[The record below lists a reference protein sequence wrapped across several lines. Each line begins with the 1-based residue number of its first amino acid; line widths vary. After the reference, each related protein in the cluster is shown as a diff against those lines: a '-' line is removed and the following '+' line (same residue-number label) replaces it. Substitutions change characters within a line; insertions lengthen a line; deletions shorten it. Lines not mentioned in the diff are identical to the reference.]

1 MAESVAT
8 EPCEIRNNYTRC
20 AEAQETTL
28 DTLSKSI
35 FGEIIPPLE
44 VEFVNAFEYTHPVAG
59 DTSINI
65 ERIAW
70 TIASRSPNSMRVI
83 NPELDKIYD
92 AVYGVIDDNT
102 KDYLAQTIEE
112 KRKFDVLLQE
122 IRETPLETIRRSIEV
137 KNNAGVVSTHHQS
150 FELTV
155 EEWTQ
160 RAASDLKDTIINDV
174 LRRSTREVEKS
185 RLPIWKQLL
194 ENQGLKETEEKF
206 KSSSIMKRSNETNPQ
221 GNDLPIEVHLKENA
235 GVGESGI
242 FAGTTRLSIVV
253 THLACCALEK
263 ARNYAY
269 STRAN
274 TFKPAEEIIN
284 NGNPLLEAPETSQ
297 SDSGFLSPRSLTGY
311 SVVSQRSNCSNPD
324 NVIPFPGPDADLN
337 DWELGWHRDIRHN
350 IYKKALCEGT
360 ISVPGVATW
369 LPGRCYTF
377 FRTGGCGHGESCRFK
392 HEDPIGLNLKER
404 IVPICPHHNT
414 QKNRCWIAQC
424 RMLHMSITEVE
435 ELQAAARTDESPSAT
450 ASAKRRRVEDGEATG
465 GKRLNEFGGQ

>member
-1 MAESVAT
+1 MSESVAT
-8 EPCEIRNNYTRC
+8 EPREIRNNYTRC

-44 VEFVNAFEYTHPVAG
+44 VEFVNAFEHTHPVAG
-59 DTSINI
+59 DASINI
-65 ERIAW
+65 QRIAW

-102 KDYLAQTIEE
+102 KDYLTQTIEE
-112 KRKFDVLLQE
+112 KRKFDVLLHE

-150 FELTV
+150 FELV
-155 EEWTQ
+155 VDEWTQ

-174 LRRSTREVEKS
+174 LRRGTREVEKS

-194 ENQGLKETEEKF
+194 ENQGLKETEERF
-206 KSSSIMKRSNETNPQ
+206 KSSSIMKGSNEANPQ

-311 SVVSQRSNCSNPD
+311 SGVSQRTNFSSPD
-324 NVIPFPGPDADLN
+324 NVKPFPGPDADPN

-350 IYKKALCEGT
+350 MYKKALREGT
-360 ISVPGVATW
+360 MTVPGIAQF
-369 LPGRCYTF
+369 LPGHCYTW
-377 FRTGGCGHGESCRFK
+377 FRTGGCGKGASCGFT
-392 HEDPIGLNLKER
+392 HEDPVGLNLKDR
-404 IVPICPHHNT
+404 IVPICPHRNT

-424 RMLHMSITEVE
+424 RLVHMSVTEVE
-435 ELQAAARTDESPSAT
+435 ELQAAALADRSPCDT
-450 ASAKRRRVEDGEATG
+450 ASAKRRRVEEGEAAEG
-465 GKRLNEFGGQ
+465 ERLNELGGQ